1 MRVRAGYGRRVLV
14 AADPSC
20 GGWLASAQAV
30 RRGPGAETPA
40 SPASRPSCGN
50 AMTSLTQP
58 INTTAYRA
66 AVDANLAHLRV
77 VTPIHVTLSRAIIA
91 RQTGLRPQTV
101 AAIEARALG
110 KLRAALQGCGVSGH
124 DGYRR

>member
-1 MRVRAGYGRRVLV
+1 
-14 AADPSC
+14 
-20 GGWLASAQAV
+20 
-30 RRGPGAETPA
+30 
-40 SPASRPSCGN
+40 
-50 AMTSLTQP
+50 MTSLTQP

-77 VTPIHVTLSRAIIA
+77 VTPIHVTLSRAQIA
-91 RQTGLRPQTV
+91 RQMGLRPQTV

>member
-1 MRVRAGYGRRVLV
+1 
-14 AADPSC
+14 
-20 GGWLASAQAV
+20 
-30 RRGPGAETPA
+30 
-40 SPASRPSCGN
+40 
-50 AMTSLTQP
+50 MTSLTQP